1 MKKLLLILLCLPFI
15 GFGQMATPSVL
26 ASSGDSY
33 SSGNVIMDF
42 TLGEIVVE
50 TFQPTMTPLPLTY
63 NILTQGFHQGIL
75 KVTTSVENLAIETKV
90 YPNPT
95 TQFLIIELDKSVDAD
110 LLVYDINGRLVLQD
124 KLIDQSRKELDFSFL
139 KQGNYLLHINI
150 SDKQSIYQINKTK

>member
-1 MKKLLLILLCLPFI
+1 MKKLLLILLCLPMI

-50 TFQPTMTPLPLTY
+50 TFQPTMAPLPLY

-75 KVTTSVENLAIETKV
+75 KVTTSVENIDIKTKV

-95 TQFLIIELDKSVDAD
+95 TNFLIVELEKNVKAD
-110 LLVYDINGRLVLQD
+110 ILVYDINGKLVIKN
-124 KLIDQSRKELDFSFL
+124 KLNDENQKQFDFSFL
-139 KQGNYLLHINI
+139 KQGNYFLHINI
-150 SDKQSIYQINKTK
+150 ADKQSVYQINKSK